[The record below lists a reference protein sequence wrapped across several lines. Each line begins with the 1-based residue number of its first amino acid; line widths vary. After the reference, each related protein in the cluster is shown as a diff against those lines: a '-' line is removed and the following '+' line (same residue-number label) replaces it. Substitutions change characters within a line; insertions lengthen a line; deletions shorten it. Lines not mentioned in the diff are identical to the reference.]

1 MKLIQISWKKN
12 VLGIKQLLIKAKNYN
27 SDRHNWRSDIYTTHT
42 HHTHTHTRGHTHT
55 HTLSYKERID
65 YPKMGYKGGGITKRG
80 GRKKGRKGNICK
92 EKLSKKLIY
101 RKMQHFF

>member
-12 VLGIKQLLIKAKNYN
+12 VLGIKKLLIKAKNYN

-42 HHTHTHTRGHTHT
+42 HHTHT

>member
-1 MKLIQISWKKN
+1 MKLIQISWKK
-12 VLGIKQLLIKAKNYN
+12 VIGIKQLLIKAKNYN

-42 HHTHTHTRGHTHT
+42 PHTRARARANTHTHTFY
-55 HTLSYKERID
+55 YKERID
-65 YPKMGYKGGGITKRG
+65 YPKMGYKGGGITKRK
-80 GRKKGRKGNICK
+80 GRNKGRKGNICK